1 MAVMHTRIHEF
12 RKTKGLQQADLAELV
27 GARRETIG
35 KLENGRYN
43 PSLKLAMDIAKV
55 LGRSVEEVF
64 QFTED
69 GE

>member
-12 RKTKGLQQADLAELV
+12 RKAKGLQQADLAELV

-55 LGRSVEEVF
+55 LGRSVEELF